1 MKGFSLT
8 LSNMFGFLPLLKG
21 EVFVFDFFPICLLL
35 IIRNKEDFSLP
46 LSNMP
51 VEKNKELVSYQ
62 NNHVFII

>member
-1 MKGFSLT
+1 MKGFS

-21 EVFVFDFFPICLLL
+21 QFFVFDFFPICLLL

-46 LSNMP
+46 LSTTLR
-51 VEKNKELVSYQ
+51 EKNKDLVSYQ

>member
-1 MKGFSLT
+1 MKGFC

-21 EVFVFDFFPICLLL
+21 QFFVFDFFPICLLL
-35 IIRNKEDFSLP
+35 IRNKEDFSLP

-51 VEKNKELVSYQ
+51 REKNKHLVSYQ